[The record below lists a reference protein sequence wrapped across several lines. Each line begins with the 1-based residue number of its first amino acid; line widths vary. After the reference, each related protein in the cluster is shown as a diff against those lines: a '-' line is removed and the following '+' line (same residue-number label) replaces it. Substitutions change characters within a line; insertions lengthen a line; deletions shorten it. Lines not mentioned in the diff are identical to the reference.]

1 MPRSCKLG
9 VWHGCCTATIEQSFQ
24 RALLDI
30 EDHPMNSQLAHP
42 MGVGSDTSSLSSPAE
57 PPPAAA
63 LTALDAEVTPH
74 PGVGAT
80 TCASPCPVE
89 PLPAPVG
96 PLTPLK
102 TRLRKDN
109 FVRLMFEMDRRYP
122 GTHLKLLRTD
132 ELTDRRRT
140 RIAGRKLWNFSSDSF
155 LGLDRDAGVQRAIA
169 EALPRWGTHNGVSP
183 AFCSVALCSEAE
195 RRLARWLGVE
205 DTLIFPSVT
214 LANIGLL
221 PGIAMPGTL
230 LVVDRKAH
238 ESVHQGA
245 TLAASNRGV
254 SLRDLTP
261 CTADALG
268 QLLREESPESCV
280 VATDGVYSMTGT
292 SPPLRDLDRAARK
305 HGGVLYVDDAHG
317 TAIYGPR
324 GRGAAAAALGSLGN
338 TLVVG
343 SLSKAFSCMGAFV
356 TCDSE
361 LKLFLQMR
369 SSTAIFGGPVPPPYL
384 AGIIAACDIID
395 SPEGDRLRARLC
407 GLAARLTEGIR
418 TLGLAVHGSGE
429 SPIVSIR
436 VGDIGNALRAG
447 RWLFDHGFH
456 VQSVHYPGVP
466 ARGSLLRIQ
475 VNANHPDEAI
485 DELLSALADL
495 KTTFHFPQ

>member
-1 MPRSCKLG
+1 M
-9 VWHGCCTATIEQSFQ
+9 
-24 RALLDI
+24 D
-30 EDHPMNSQLAHP
+30 SQLAH
-42 MGVGSDTSSLSSPAE
+42 
-57 PPPAAA
+57 
-63 LTALDAEVTPH
+63 H
-74 PGVGAT
+74 PGVGADT
-80 TCASPCPVE
+80 YSSPCPIE
-89 PLPAPVG
+89 PSAAPAG

-102 TRLRKDN
+102 TRLRQDN

-122 GTHLKLLRTD
+122 GAHLKLLRAD

-140 RIAGRKLWNFSSDSF
+140 RIAGRQLWNFSSDSF
-155 LGLDRDAGVQRAIA
+155 LGLDRDARVQSAIA

-183 AFCSVALCSEAE
+183 AFCSVALCREAE

-238 ESVHQGA
+238 ESVHQGV

-254 SLRDLTP
+254 SVSDLSP
-261 CTADALG
+261 CTPDALG
-268 QLLREESPESCV
+268 RLLDEETHDFCV
-280 VATDGVYSMTGT
+280 VATDGVYSMTGA
-292 SPPLRDLDRAARK
+292 SPPLLELDRVARK

-317 TAIYGPR
+317 TGVYGPR
-324 GRGAAAAALGSLGN
+324 GRGAAAAALGGLGN
-338 TLVVG
+338 ALVVG
-343 SLSKAFSCMGAFV
+343 SLSKAFSCLGAFV
-356 TCDSE
+356 TCDPE

-395 SPEGDRLRARLC
+395 SPEGDGLRTRLRR
-407 GLAARLTEGIR
+407 LAARLTDGIR
-418 TLGLAVHGSGE
+418 TLGLAVHGSGD

-447 RWLFDHGFH
+447 RWLFDRGFH

-485 DELLSALADL
+485 DELLNALADL
-495 KTTFHFPQ
+495 KAAFHLPQ